1 MRKRIIPT
9 LLLLLVFSL
18 SITSCDLIDKIPG
31 LGNEDKI
38 PTQGGGL
45 NDGTDEHTHQFTE
58 KNKADIYLKS
68 PATCTEPSIYY
79 YSCSCSERG
88 IDAFVD
94 GEALGHVFSGG
105 DCEEPMICS
114 VCGVK
119 DSRPRG
125 HIWESADEWTIVC
138 TSCGLVVN
146 TNDHTHTW
154 TMADCLLPKTCSV
167 CGATEGEALGHNWK
181 EADCTRPKTCLSC
194 GITEGELGNHN
205 YVNNT
210 CTNCGV
216 SEPATYTQYSIK
228 VASKGGL
235 PLSGVTVYVHS
246 GDGYNLCALP
256 EITDEN
262 GVVTFLLETSDDYSV
277 ELDGAPEGYEVSE
290 GQTRTDRYPMT
301 GSDTLISLT
310 SAPVSAGGFKDSYE
324 LGDVMYDFTLTDVN
338 GKSYKLS
345 ELLWEKDM
353 VMLNFWFA
361 NCPPCRRE
369 FPYINTVYKEF
380 MDEVEILAI
389 NDYDTKAD
397 ILSYSESF
405 SEKLI
410 IPMFT
415 KGDLSL
421 SNFPSIGYPT
431 TVIIDRYGVICM
443 IEVGAVTGETP
454 WRNLFEHFTADEYEQ
469 KLLEGI
475 DSV

>member
-1 MRKRIIPT
+1 
-9 LLLLLVFSL
+9 
-18 SITSCDLIDKIPG
+18 
-31 LGNEDKI
+31 
-38 PTQGGGL
+38 
-45 NDGTDEHTHQFTE
+45 
-58 KNKADIYLKS
+58 
-68 PATCTEPSIYY
+68 
-79 YSCSCSERG
+79 
-88 IDAFVD
+88 
-94 GEALGHVFSGG
+94 
-105 DCEEPMICS
+105 
-114 VCGVK
+114 
-119 DSRPRG
+119 
-125 HIWESADEWTIVC
+125 
-138 TSCGLVVN
+138 
-146 TNDHTHTW
+146 
-154 TMADCLLPKTCSV
+154 MADCLLPKTCSV

-205 YVNNT
+205 YVNKT

-310 SAPVSAGGFKDSYE
+310 SAPISAGGFKDSYE

-345 ELLWEKDM
+345 ELLLEKDM

-405 SEKLI
+405 SDKLI

-415 KGDLSL
+415 NGDLSL